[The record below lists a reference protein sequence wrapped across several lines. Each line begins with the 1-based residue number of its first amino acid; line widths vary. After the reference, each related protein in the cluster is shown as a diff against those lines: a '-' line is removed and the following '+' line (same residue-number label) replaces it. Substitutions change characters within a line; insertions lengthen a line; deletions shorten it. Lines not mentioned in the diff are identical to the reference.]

1 MKKFYILTICFMSL
15 GMLSRAQLTS
25 VTIEPVIL
33 HEEAIGNADIIPAG
47 AITYHIYANF
57 SNEADYLSAVYGD
70 ASCSLQ
76 ITSTETIFQSSVGS
90 HLVGSVNP
98 SLFSIFPELEYDSF
112 VTIGKT
118 NSEDP
123 GSTVYSLE
131 GGGSSWIGAFEDG
144 GNILIEGDEGGLW
157 FVLNEINAENA
168 VAGTD
173 LAILIAQITTTG
185 ELSGQANFQVFEN
198 GEITNV
204 VEVSCIPHT
213 EASVIGC
220 IDPEACNYDELA
232 NLDDGSCM
240 YPEEFY
246 DCEGNCINDSDEDG
260 ICDELE
266 LEGCTDPEACNYN
279 PEVTEDDDSCIYPEE
294 FYDCEGNCI
303 NDTDE
308 DGICDELEIEG
319 CTDPEACNYNPEA
332 TEEDDSCIYP
342 EEFYDCE
349 GDCINDTDEDG
360 ICDELETEG
369 CTDPEACNYNSE
381 ATEDDGSCEACLL
394 IPTGFT
400 PNNDGFNDTWIIQ
413 GSENYPEIN
422 VEIFNRWGQ
431 SLYSSRGYEEPW
443 NGIFEGNRVAMAS
456 YYYVITLEP
465 GSEPLTGFFTIKY

>member
-1 MKKFYILTICFMSL
+1 
-15 GMLSRAQLTS
+15 
-25 VTIEPVIL
+25 
-33 HEEAIGNADIIPAG
+33 
-47 AITYHIYANF
+47 
-57 SNEADYLSAVYGD
+57 
-70 ASCSLQ
+70 
-76 ITSTETIFQSSVGS
+76 
-90 HLVGSVNP
+90 
-98 SLFSIFPELEYDSF
+98 
-112 VTIGKT
+112 
-118 NSEDP
+118 
-123 GSTVYSLE
+123 
-131 GGGSSWIGAFEDG
+131 
-144 GNILIEGDEGGLW
+144 
-157 FVLNEINAENA
+157 

-173 LAILIAQITTTG
+173 LAVLIAQITTTG

-232 NLDDGSCM
+232 NLDDGSCI

-246 DCEGNCINDSDEDG
+246 DCDGNCINDSDEDG

-266 LEGCTDPEACNYN
+266 IAGCTDPEACNYN

-360 ICDELETEG
+360 ICDELEQEG

-465 GSEPLTGFFTIKY
+465 GSEPLTGYFTIKY

>member
-1 MKKFYILTICFMSL
+1 MI
-15 GMLSRAQLTS
+15 SRAQLTS
-25 VTIEPVIL
+25 VIIEPVIL

-76 ITSTETIFQSSVGS
+76 ITSTETIFQSSIGS

-173 LAILIAQITTTG
+173 LAVLIAQITTTG

-204 VEVSCIPHT
+204 VEVSCIPLT
-213 EASVIGC
+213 EATVIGC
-220 IDPEACNYDELA
+220 VDPEACNYDELA
-232 NLDDGSCM
+232 NLDDGSCI

-246 DCEGNCINDSDEDG
+246 DCDGNCINDSDEDDM
-260 ICDELE
+260 CEELE
-266 LEGCTDPEACNYN
+266 LEGCTDPEACN
-279 PEVTEDDDSCIYPEE
+279 
-294 FYDCEGNCI
+294 F
-303 NDTDE
+303 
-308 DGICDELEIEG
+308 
-319 CTDPEACNYNPEA
+319 NPEA

-360 ICDELETEG
+360 ICDELELEG

-465 GSEPLTGFFTIKY
+465 GSEPLTGYFTIKY